1 MNIEL
6 EPQDIEG
13 IAERVAEI
21 IMPKIESLLGQ
32 VLNQGEDELLTIH
45 EAAAVLKRSKEQIYQ
60 WVHSAAHGLSD
71 FPSQKQGKQL
81 RFSRRKLMNWKS
93 SENGRGNTLESG

>member
-1 MNIEL
+1 MKIDFDDQEI
-6 EPQDIEG
+6 QG

-21 IMPKIESLLGQ
+21 IMPKIESCLFQ
-32 VLNQGEDELLTIH
+32 ALNRGADELLTID
-45 EAAAVLKRSKEQIYQ
+45 EAAALLKRSKGQIYQ